1 MTIEQTRQRVK
12 DYHQTHNELCQNI
25 KLARSSKDEV
35 TLRRLNREFSKSVLV
50 SSYIYNGW
58 ALDEAVDAI
67 SNKLNKDEIIKQ
79 LQENIDLIY
88 SATKK
93 ELFVNQF
100 LNYLFNGD
108 EETIANMKT
117 KLFISS

>member
-12 DYHQTHNELCQNI
+12 DYHQTYNELCQNI

-35 TLRRLNREFSKSVLV
+35 TLKRLNREYSKLVLA
-50 SSYIYNGW
+50 SRYIYDSW
-58 ALDEAVDAI
+58 VLDEAVEAI

-79 LQENIDLIY
+79 LQENINLID
-88 SATKK
+88 STTKK
-93 ELFVNQF
+93 ELFVNKF
-100 LNYLFNGD
+100 LNYLFNDD